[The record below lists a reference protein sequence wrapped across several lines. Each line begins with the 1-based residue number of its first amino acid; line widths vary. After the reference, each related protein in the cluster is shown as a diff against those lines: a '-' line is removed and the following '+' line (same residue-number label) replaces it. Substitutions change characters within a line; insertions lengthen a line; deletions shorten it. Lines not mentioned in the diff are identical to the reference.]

1 MGLFNFIETF
11 FFISLGITF
20 MLILL
25 LVYHFKQ
32 RLNAIEQ
39 KSNTMFEI
47 INNIVSEITSIKQP
61 RHEFMVNKLSNT
73 NSNNIKEYIPALP
86 AVNTNNIQFKI
97 SESDTDESVNDTDSE
112 IGDLE
117 DNESDSDNSEM
128 NDSVDS
134 VDSVYI
140 DKIIVSDNDEPVI
153 VNTEQVKIIS
163 LQLTDLELDSL
174 DKTSDFK
181 TIIKKEIN
189 EIAEI
194 SEIKEMVAK
203 TPKELLM
210 DTYNK
215 MSSTELKTIVIQK
228 GLNTDPSKMKRPKL
242 MQLLEKSINE

>member
-32 RLNAIEQ
+32 RLNTLEQ

-86 AVNTNNIQFKI
+86 AVNANNIQFKI

>member
-86 AVNTNNIQFKI
+86 AVNANNIQFKI

-140 DKIIVSDNDEPVI
+140 DKIIVSDNVEPVI
-153 VNTEQVKIIS
+153 VNWI
-163 LQLTDLELDSL
+163 L
-174 DKTSDFK
+174 
-181 TIIKKEIN
+181 
-189 EIAEI
+189 
-194 SEIKEMVAK
+194 
-203 TPKELLM
+203 
-210 DTYNK
+210 
-215 MSSTELKTIVIQK
+215 
-228 GLNTDPSKMKRPKL
+228 
-242 MQLLEKSINE
+242 

>member
-86 AVNTNNIQFKI
+86 AVNANNIQFKI

-181 TIIKKEIN
+181 KIIKKEIN

-228 GLNTDPSKMKRPKL
+228 GLNTDPSKMKRPRL
-242 MQLLEKSINE
+242 LQLLEKSID